1 MELVAV
7 EFYMRDE
14 NKTKAQL
21 IAELNVLRERLAH
34 LEQAE
39 AQQHRSEA
47 MLHNRLGIEQL
58 IASLSTKFINLP
70 LGEIDNAIN
79 AALQAIGEL
88 ARVDRSYIFQFS
100 ADGALASSTHEWCA
114 PGIAPQAG
122 RLKNMPTRAY
132 SWAMLKLRRLE
143 NIHIPSVADLPPE
156 SNAERRL
163 LLSLEV
169 ASIVMMP
176 ISTGMSLLGFLGFD
190 STQQHQ
196 KAWGDADIR
205 LLRLAANIF
214 ANVLTRQ
221 QGELALRE
229 NERKFR
235 SIVEQSADGI
245 VLVNEQ
251 GLIIEW
257 NRAQEKISGLRQAEV
272 IGKPVWVAEL
282 RMMPKERLTADLSSR
297 MEANFKQLVAAG
309 AGKGLNET
317 IEVIIEHPNGRRIVQ
332 QRNFPIKTEH
342 GFMLGSIARDMTP
355 TKQTELLTRQQADDL
370 TLINR
375 LNNAV
380 NQGTSLPD
388 IIETLSTELRRIF
401 ACLEVGIYLFS
412 PDRNFLVLQN
422 RLEHPVVVTNAQKL
436 QKLADSDQMEIKLP
450 AHTIYPYA
458 QVVATGQTAVITDPA
473 VLERLTLDFVK
484 AQSSLLPVDDRECL
498 QMYSQLN
505 LGSML
510 TTPLLANNECIGV
523 IDLLGRHR
531 FTPSEVY
538 RIEALARQ
546 LTNIIKR
553 KQTEEKLVEER
564 QLLRTLID
572 NLPDSIYVKDI
583 HSRFVLNNAA
593 HVALLGAKTQAEVLG
608 KTDLDLFPAEFSQ
621 NYYADEQ
628 YVFANCRPFTRP
640 EEWVI
645 NMTTGVGVWM
655 ATTKVPLFDAQGRLT
670 GLVGISRDITSR
682 KNAELE
688 LKQLLAAERRQRLL
702 AETLREVTLA
712 LAAQTHP
719 TAVLD
724 EILTQVKRLLPYV
737 TANIMLLEGNVLKFG
752 RWSGPPPNVVEQ
764 ISLPLDSFTL
774 EAAALKNQQP
784 IVIPD
789 TRLEPGWISLN
800 ETAWIRSHLALP
812 LCRGKHVLGM
822 LQLNSDAPNA
832 YSFDDVAL
840 LEPFGYAA
848 ALALDNARLYE
859 QARQDAATKSTLLRE
874 VNHRVGNNLTAI
886 SGMLALERNH
896 VKAVDRDI
904 YQSLMQDLTNRI
916 NGLGIVHNMLSATEW
931 SPLPLDELITRV
943 IHSSLQILP
952 FDKYV
957 VVAVSPSTIKISSDQ
972 AHHLALVVNELVT
985 NTIKYALTN
994 REAATVTVTITRQ
1007 ADAVCL
1013 CYRDNGPGYP
1023 AETLQHWQ
1031 QNVGLELI
1039 DNLMRKSLHGTW
1051 NLYND
1056 NGAVTELS
1064 FTPDAD
1070 SKKYAMEF

>member
-1 MELVAV
+1 V
-7 EFYMRDE
+7 EFKMRDE

-39 AQQHRSEA
+39 MQQHRSEA

-70 LGEIDNAIN
+70 LGEIDNAIT
-79 AALQAIGEL
+79 AALQAIAEL

-100 ADGALASSTHEWCA
+100 ADGALASSTHEWCV
-114 PGIAPQAG
+114 PGIVPWFDKLQ
-122 RLKNMPTRAY
+122 NVPTRAY
-132 SWAMLKLRRLE
+132 AWAMLKLRRLE
-143 NIHIPSVADLPPE
+143 NIHVPNLADLPPDAG
-156 SNAERRL
+156 AERKL
-163 LLSLEV
+163 LRSLNV
-169 ASIVMMP
+169 TSIVLMP

-190 STQQHQ
+190 STQHQ
-196 KAWGDADIR
+196 KAWSDADIR
-205 LLRLAANIF
+205 LLRLAADIF

-221 QGELALRE
+221 QAELALRE

-235 SIVEQSADGI
+235 SIVEHSADGI

-282 RMMPKERLTADLSSR
+282 RMMPKERLTADLSAR

-309 AGKGLNET
+309 AGKGINET
-317 IEVIIEHPNGRRIVQ
+317 IEVIIEHPNGRRIAQ

-342 GFMLGSIARDMTP
+342 GFMLGSIARDITP

-380 NQGTSLPD
+380 NQGDSLLN
-388 IIETLSTELRRIF
+388 IIETLSAELRRIF

-412 PDRNFLVLQN
+412 PDRSFLVLQN
-422 RLEHPVVVTNAQKL
+422 RLENPIVVANAQKL
-436 QKLADSDQMEIKLP
+436 QKQADFSQPEIKLP
-450 AHTIYPYA
+450 VHLAHPYA
-458 QVVATGQTAVITDPA
+458 QVLATGQTAVITDPA
-473 VLERLTLDFVK
+473 ALERLTLDFIK
-484 AQSSLLPVDDRECL
+484 AQSSLLPVDDQECL

-510 TTPLLANNECIGV
+510 TTPLLANKECIGV
-523 IDLLGRHR
+523 IDLLARHR
-531 FTPSEVY
+531 FAPSEMH
-538 RIEALARQ
+538 RIEALAQQ

-553 KQTEEKLVEER
+553 KQTEEKLSEER

-572 NLPDSIYVKDI
+572 NLPDSIYVKDTQ
-583 HSRFVLNNAA
+583 SRFVLNNAA

-608 KTDLDLFPAEFSQ
+608 KTDFDLFPAEFSR

-645 NMTTGVGVWM
+645 NMTTGIGVWM

-682 KNAELE
+682 KDAELE
-688 LKQLLAAERRQRLL
+688 LKRLLAAEHRQRLL

-724 EILTQVKRLLPYV
+724 EILTQVKRLSPYV
-737 TANIMLLEGNVLKFG
+737 MATIMLLEGNVLKFG
-752 RWSGPPPNVVEQ
+752 RGRGVDRVTPPDVVEQ

-774 EAAALKNQQP
+774 EATALQTQQP
-784 IVIPD
+784 IVVPD
-789 TRLEPGWISLN
+789 IRLEPRWIPFK
-800 ETAWIRSHLALP
+800 ETSWIRSYLALP
-812 LCRGKHVLGM
+812 LYRGEHVLGM
-822 LQLNSDAPNA
+822 LQLNSDVPNA

-840 LEPFGYAA
+840 LEPFGHAA

-859 QARQDAATKSTLLRE
+859 QARQDAAVKSTLLRE

-896 VKAVDRDI
+896 IKTVDRGI

-957 VVAVSPSTIKISSDQ
+957 TVTVSPSTIKISSDQ
-972 AHHLALVVNELVT
+972 AHHLALVINELVT
-985 NTIKYALTN
+985 NTIKYTLAN
-994 REAATVTVTITRQ
+994 REAAAITVTITSQ

-1013 CYRDNGPGYP
+1013 RYCDNGPGYP
-1023 AETLQHWQ
+1023 AETLQHRQ

-1056 NGAVTELS
+1056 DGAVTELS